1 MADMEDEV
9 AGCSVQLIRNE
20 NYELPF
26 RIVGPFHVDGGMHNR
41 MLLEDAKAY
50 LHVITIANQASA
62 ARGRV
67 SGASRSRFAVAGT
80 DSDSATSAEAGGAD
94 GSGGPSKRTPSNFF
108 SRWVTSADSPSRGAS
123 SEEDKPFVS
132 AREWIGVPS

>member
-1 MADMEDEV
+1 MEDEV
-9 AGCSVQLIRNE
+9 AGCCVQLTRDE

-26 RIVGPFHVDGGMHNR
+26 RIVGPFHVDDGMHNR

-67 SGASRSRFAVAGT
+67 SGTARSRFAVAGS
-80 DSDSATSAEAGGAD
+80 DSDSTTSAETGGAD
-94 GSGGPSKRTPSNFF
+94 GSGGPSKRTTSNFF
-108 SRWVTSADSPSRGAS
+108 TRWLTSADPPSRSASS